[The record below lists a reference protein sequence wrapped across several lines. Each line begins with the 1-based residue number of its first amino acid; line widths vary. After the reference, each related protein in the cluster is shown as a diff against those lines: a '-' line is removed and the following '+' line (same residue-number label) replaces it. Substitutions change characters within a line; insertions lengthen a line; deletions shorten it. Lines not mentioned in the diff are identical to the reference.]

1 MKRGPPVRCAFAF
14 VPAAVLAGAEY
25 VTEIGL
31 LSIKRPEFPRRLH
44 PFSEGT
50 PAHDHLGDKQM
61 ILDKKADYVPVLKGN
76 QGSLCGDIKVFVAE
90 QKAKAFP
97 GPRSARLLRLTAI
110 TTALEPRTATVI
122 HDVERLA
129 RPQRLAPDWKRRHV
143 ESKTHH
149 PRAPCV

>member
-1 MKRGPPVRCAFAF
+1 MCFRFCACCGS
-14 VPAAVLAGAEY
+14 AGAEY

-76 QGSLCGDIKVFVAE
+76 QGSLREDVKVFVAE
-90 QKAKAFP
+90 QKAKTFP
-97 GPRSARLLRLTAI
+97 GPRSTRLLRLTAI

>member
-1 MKRGPPVRCAFAF
+1 MCFRFCACCGA
-14 VPAAVLAGAEY
+14 AGAEY

-31 LSIKRPEFPRRLH
+31 LSVKRLEFPRRLR

-50 PAHDHLGDKQM
+50 PAHDHLGDQQM

-76 QGSLCGDIKVFVAE
+76 QDSLREDVKVFVAE

>member
-1 MKRGPPVRCAFAF
+1 

-25 VTEIGL
+25 VTEIGR
-31 LSIKRPEFPRRLH
+31 LSIKKLAFHRRLRR
-44 PFSEGT
+44 FSEGT
-50 PAHDHLGDKQM
+50 PAHDHL
-61 ILDKKADYVPVLKGN
+61 LDKKADYVPVLKGN
-76 QGSLCGDIKVFVAE
+76 QGSLREDLKVFVAE

-129 RPQRLAPDWKRRHV
+129 RPHRLAPNWKRSR
-143 ESKTHH
+143 S
-149 PRAPCV
+149 